1 MNFHTSRR
9 EVNLTRSLKGF
20 TLVEMLVSI
29 FVFTVIMFI
38 SSGAILSVMSA
49 NRKNQADKVVFSN
62 FSFALET
69 VARELR
75 QGYSYAS
82 AAAATNLPGGAI
94 SSGGIAFQSNTS
106 GAASHVA
113 FYHITNTTDKYLV
126 RCEGNTSFALSGCNI
141 SSNSTRVTGK
151 DVSLDTFSFS
161 ISPDTRFVRLNLI
174 GSASLGTGTN
184 AIRTNFSLQ
193 TSVTTRRVG
202 N

>member
-1 MNFHTSRR
+1 MKAVSLIAKKQFN
-9 EVNLTRSLKGF
+9 RSVEGF

-29 FVFTVIMFI
+29 FVFTIIMFI
-38 SSGAILSVMSA
+38 SSGAILSVLSA

-75 QGYSYAS
+75 QGYNYAT

-94 SSGGIAFQSNTS
+94 SSGGIAFQANTS
-106 GAASHVA
+106 GAAAHVA
-113 FYHITNTTDKYLV
+113 FYQVTNTTDKYLV
-126 RCEGNTSFALSGCNI
+126 RCESATSFTLTGCNI
-141 SSNSTRVTGK
+141 SNNSTRVTGK
-151 DVSLDTFSFS
+151 DVSLDTFTFA
-161 ISPDTRFVRLNLI
+161 ISPEGRFVRLNLL
-174 GSASLGTGTN
+174 GSASLGAGTN
-184 AIRTNFSLQ
+184 AVRTNFSLQ